1 MYFYFASTFG
11 TDLCSYFISLEIIQ
25 ASARSPEVT
34 QRKNFR
40 IASVRF
46 LTDQMPFQHSQCTE
60 WIWLHYV
67 HWLQYNLYRISSK
80 KILLC
85 TKWWADS
92 DNWLENVDQR
102 SLDCCQHVFLVLQE
116 NLSFVWRYIHIHT
129 ACQTDTTT
137 YYLLPLAP
145 IWPV

>member
-60 WIWLHYV
+60 WI
-67 HWLQYNLYRISSK
+67 
-80 KILLC
+80 
-85 TKWWADS
+85 
-92 DNWLENVDQR
+92 
-102 SLDCCQHVFLVLQE
+102 
-116 NLSFVWRYIHIHT
+116 
-129 ACQTDTTT
+129 
-137 YYLLPLAP
+137 
-145 IWPV
+145 